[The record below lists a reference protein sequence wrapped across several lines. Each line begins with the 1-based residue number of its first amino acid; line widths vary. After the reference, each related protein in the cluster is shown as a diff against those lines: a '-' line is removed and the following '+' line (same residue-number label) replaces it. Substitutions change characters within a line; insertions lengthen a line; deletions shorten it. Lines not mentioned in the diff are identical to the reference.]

1 MKKAFFMPLL
11 VAGIALFSCQE
22 ELPIESQSQQDLS
35 YENDLSGIE
44 LRSATNGIKTYWG
57 YSSERYLANKINH
70 YFDSSIESVNN
81 KYKAGF
87 YIVDHIEVTK
97 KIPVPTG
104 YTAFVED
111 TPNAGY
117 LPTDES
123 KRGINGKMVKNELVL
138 TTRVYAVRT
147 TASGTPVNIYMPKI
161 HTYSNDL
168 QQLPWNVREF
178 KLIAHRGFHR
188 NSGEKENTVG
198 AFIKAQEKGVYGSE
212 IDVWVTADG
221 YPVVYHNDLYN
232 EVPIVEINYKGNL
245 EYKIPSLESF
255 LIQAKNSNVTK
266 LVLDIKP
273 RPTGYAN
280 EAKDVI
286 DADKIMD
293 VIKDSKIGFSSID
306 YLSFSQAICQKIVQR
321 AGSTASVYLLVD
333 ETHNHNPRYNITNL
347 KRMGVNG
354 ISFGYAYLCW
364 NGYRYGDLNTDN
376 IKEAKSAD
384 MKVNVW
390 TVDNINIM
398 RKLLDAGVDNI
409 STDELAQ
416 FWAN

>member
-221 YPVVYHNDLYN
+221 YPVVYHNYLYN

-273 RPTGYAN
+273 RPKSKNYTD
-280 EAKDVI
+280 EAKDVR

-293 VIKDSKIGFSSID
+293 VIGRSCLNFANIH
-306 YLSFSQAICQKIVQR
+306 YLSFSEAICEKVAER
-321 AGSTASVYLLVD
+321 TRRLAPVYLLIDNNNNTQYDISV
-333 ETHNHNPRYNITNL
+333 L
-347 KRMGVNG
+347 KNKGINGV
-354 ISFGYAYLCW
+354 SFGYEYLYS
-364 NGYRYGDLNTDN
+364 NGRLNLAKIN
-376 IKEAKSAD
+376 EAKKNS
-384 MKVNVW
+384 MNINVW

-398 RKLLDAGVDNI
+398 RELLDAGVDNI